1 MKELFIL
8 STPIGNLKDI
18 TLRAVEVLKEA
29 DVILCESPFKMR
41 KLLHALKIQGKKFF
55 TYREEPYFF
64 KKIFKQLENKKCVF
78 ITSAGTPLIS
88 DPGFGLVDEAFK
100 RKIKVTPIPGVSAL
114 TTILS
119 ACPLKMKEFAFLGFL
134 PRSEGK
140 IKKTI
145 SKFLDLKIP
154 VVVFLSKRQIKKLGK
169 VLVNFYKEAKIFVAR
184 EMTKAYEE
192 FLLFKNPIA
201 FEKWSEGEILGEI
214 TMVILPK

>member
-41 KLLHALKIQGKKFF
+41 KLLHALKIEGKKFF
-55 TYREEPYFF
+55 TYRENPYFF
-64 KKIFKQLENKKCVF
+64 KKIFKQLGGKKSVF
-78 ITSAGTPLIS
+78 ITSAGAPLIS
-88 DPGFGLVDEAFK
+88 DPGFGLVKEAFK
-100 RKIKVTPIPGVSAL
+100 RKIKVTPVPGASAL

-119 ACPLKMKEFAFLGFL
+119 AYPLKMKEFAFLGFL
-134 PRSEGK
+134 PKSEGK

-145 SKFLDLKIP
+145 SKFLDLKVP
-154 VVVFLSKRQIKKLGK
+154 VVVFLSKRQVKKLGK
-169 VLVNFYKEAKIFVAR
+169 ILANFYENSKIFVAR

-192 FLLFKNPIA
+192 FILFENPVA
-201 FEKWSEGEILGEI
+201 FEKWSENKVLGEI
-214 TMVILPK
+214 TMVVSNE